1 MATKKLTGDLAQTSV
16 GGTVLS
22 ITGSTTSGSA
32 IIGSPSTL
40 IGLAAGQ
47 AFTGAGIPALTT
59 ILSIVGSVLTL
70 SANATATAS
79 GVTFTVSVAEQQ
91 VIGLMDWSLAFKL
104 KTADATTTDDAEW
117 ESSLPS
123 SGSWSAK
130 AKYVYLMGD
139 PSQIAQIRA
148 TLAATTRIPVKWNF
162 FANPN
167 TGDDSFTGMA
177 YIDGIDWT
185 AGVGKIVG
193 QDVSLKGTGPLSI
206 VAQTAPVPNT
216 ATITDLQAED

>member
-1 MATKKLTGDLAQTSV
+1 MPTKKLTGDLAQTSV

-22 ITGSTTSGSA
+22 ITGNTTSGSA
-32 IIGSPSTL
+32 IIGTPST
-40 IGLAAGQ
+40 IVGLAAGQ

-59 ILSIVGSVLTL
+59 ILSLTSGVLTL

-79 GVTFTVSVAEQQ
+79 AVTFTVSTTEQQ
-91 VIGLMDWSLAFKL
+91 VIGLMDWNISFKL

-123 SGSWSAK
+123 SGSWSVK

-139 PSQIAQIRA
+139 PSQMAQIRA
-148 TLAATTRIPVKWNF
+148 TLAATTRVPQRWNF
-162 FANPN
+162 FANPL
-167 TGDDSFTGMA
+167 TGDDSFSGLA

-193 QDVSLKGTGPLSI
+193 QDVSLKGTGPLAI
-206 VAQTAPVPNT
+206 IAQTAPVANP
-216 ATITDLQAED
+216 ATLTDLQAED

>member
-1 MATKKLTGDLAQTSV
+1 MPTKKLTGDLAQTSV
-16 GGTVLS
+16 GGAITS
-22 ITGSTTSGSA
+22 ITASTTTGSA
-32 IIGSPSTL
+32 ILGSPSS
-40 IGLAAGQ
+40 IVGLAAGQ
-47 AFTGAGIPALTT
+47 LITAAGIPALAT
-59 ILSIVGSVLTL
+59 ILSIIAGVVTL
-70 SANATATAS
+70 SAAATATAA
-79 GVTFTVSVAEQQ
+79 GVTMTVTSTEVQ
-91 VIGLMDWSLAFKL
+91 VIGLMDWNISFKL

-123 SGSWSAK
+123 SGSWSVK

-148 TLAATTRIPVKWNF
+148 TLAATTRVPQRWNF
-162 FANPN
+162 FAAPN

-193 QDVSLKGTGPLSI
+193 QDVSLKGTGPLAV
-206 VAQTAPVPNT
+206 VAQIAPIPNA
-216 ATITDLQAED
+216 ATITNLQAED

>member
-1 MATKKLTGDLAQTSV
+1 MPTKKLTGDLAQTSV
-16 GGTVLS
+16 GGTIL
-22 ITGSTTSGSA
+22 TFTANTTSTSA
-32 IIGSPSTL
+32 VLASPSSV
-40 IGLAAGQ
+40 IGLLAGQ
-47 AFTGAGIPALTT
+47 LITGAGVPALAT
-59 ILSIVGSVLTL
+59 ILSIVAGVVTL
-70 SANATATAS
+70 SAAATATAI
-79 GVTFTVSVAEQQ
+79 GVTLTVSTTEQQ
-91 VIGLMDWSLAFKL
+91 VIGLMDWNIAYKL

-123 SGSWSAK
+123 SASWTVK

-139 PSQIAQIRA
+139 PSQIAQIRSS
-148 TLAATTRIPVKWNF
+148 LAATPRVPQRWNF

-167 TGDDSFTGMA
+167 TGDDSFSGMA

-206 VAQTAPVPNT
+206 IAQTAPVPNA
-216 ATITDLQAED
+216 ATLTDLQAED

>member
-1 MATKKLTGDLAQTSV
+1 MTKKLTGDLAQTSV
-16 GGTVLS
+16 GGTIL
-22 ITGSTTSGSA
+22 TFTANTTSGTAALS
-32 IIGSPSTL
+32 SPSSVV
-40 IGLAAGQ
+40 GLAAAQ
-47 AFTGAGIPALTT
+47 LITGAGIPALDT
-59 ILSIVGSVLTL
+59 IASVIGGVVTL
-70 SANATATAS
+70 AVAPTATAV
-79 GVTFTVSVAEQQ
+79 GVTLTVATTEQQ
-91 VIGLMDWSLAFKL
+91 VIGLMDWSLNFKL

-139 PSQIAQIRA
+139 PSQMAQIRA
-148 TLAATTRIPVKWNF
+148 TLAATTRVPVRWNF

-185 AGVGKIVG
+185 AGVGKIVA

-206 VAQTAPVPNT
+206 VAQTAPVANP
-216 ATITDLQAED
+216 ATLLNLQGED

>member
-1 MATKKLTGDLAQTSV
+1 MPTKKLTGDLAQTSV
-16 GGTVLS
+16 GGAVLNF
-22 ITGSTTSGSA
+22 TGNTTSASLV
-32 IIGSPSTL
+32 ITSPSSTL
-40 IGLAAGQ
+40 GLSATPQ
-47 AFTGAGIPALTT
+47 LITGAGIPALATVSL
-59 ILSIVGSVLTL
+59 IAGVVTL
-70 SANATATAS
+70 SAAATVTAA
-79 GVTFTVSVAEQQ
+79 GVALTVSTAEVQ
-91 VIGLMDWSLAFKL
+91 VIGLMDWNISFKL

-123 SGSWSAK
+123 SGSWSVK

-148 TLAATTRIPVKWNF
+148 TLASTTRVPQRWNF
-162 FANPN
+162 FAAPN

-193 QDVSLKGTGPLSI
+193 QDVSLKGTGPLAV
-206 VAQTAPVPNT
+206 VAQLAPVPNA
-216 ATITDLQAED
+216 ATITNLQAED

>member
-1 MATKKLTGDLAQTSV
+1 MPTKKLTGDLAQTSV
-16 GGTVLS
+16 GGTILTM
-22 ITGSTTSGSA
+22 TGSTTSGSA

-40 IGLAAGQ
+40 VGLAAGQ
-47 AFTGAGIPALTT
+47 AFAGTGIPALTT
-59 ILSIVGSVLTL
+59 ILSIVAGVLTL

-79 GVTFTVSVAEQQ
+79 GITFTVSTTEQQ
-91 VIGLMDWSLAFKL
+91 VIGLMDWSISFKL

-123 SGSWSAK
+123 SGSWSVK

-148 TLAATTRIPVKWNF
+148 TLAASTRIPARWNF
-162 FANPN
+162 FASPN
-167 TGDDSFTGMA
+167 TGDDSFSGMA

-193 QDVSLKGTGPLSI
+193 QDVSLKGTGPLAI
-206 VAQTAPVPNT
+206 IAQTAPVAQP
-216 ATITDLQAED
+216 ATITAFQAED